1 MIYGLKRPFQTYLTH
16 GLWIALTAYY
26 STTNSTEFGQWTLRL
41 MTLIGTVS
49 LIHMIIKRNYIE
61 IVNNKLIINR
71 DYFRTTTIDLD
82 KIEKINIEPGPFKS
96 SRVILKDKTTVKYL
110 DSQTNDK
117 ELKQFMGQFNIPVG

>member
-1 MIYGLKRPFQTYLTH
+1 MLANRVQYFIRSILQSSKLNRENFVNNKKEYNIMNIKNRNH
-16 GLWIALTAYY
+16 
-26 STTNSTEFGQWTLRL
+26 N
-41 MTLIGTVS
+41 
-49 LIHMIIKRNYIE
+49 MIIKRNYIE